1 MPVRYIDQ
9 VRHVIY
15 PDERPYRW
23 STFETIPWTPLTKPV
38 SQCRIALFSSSGI
51 HLKAQRP
58 FDAVKDDLSWRE
70 IPIDA
75 DPQDLVVSHYSKNAT
90 QVQDFNSVLPLERL
104 RELTS
109 EGAIGSLAPFAF
121 TFMGR
126 IFKRTQL
133 QKEMTPGIVERLR
146 LLDVDAALLVPV

>member
-9 VRHVIY
+9 VRRVIY
-15 PDERPYRW
+15 PNEPPYQWSAFERA
-23 STFETIPWTPLTKPV
+23 PWTPLAKPL
-38 SQCRIALFSSSGI
+38 SKCRIALLSSGGI
-51 HLKAQRP
+51 HLKDQPP
-58 FDAVKDDLSWRE
+58 FDTVKNDLSWRE

-75 DPQDLVVSHYSKNAT
+75 DPRDFRISHYSKNA
-90 QVQDFNSVLPLERL
+90 QRVQDYNTVFPLERL
-104 RELTS
+104 RELAAKGFMS
-109 EGAIGSLAPFAF
+109 SLAPIAF

-126 IFKRTQL
+126 IFRRTEL

>member
-9 VRHVIY
+9 VRQVIY
-15 PDERPYRW
+15 PDQPPYQW
-23 STFETIPWTPLTKPV
+23 SMFETTPWTPLARPLSK
-38 SQCRIALFSSSGI
+38 CRIALLSSGGI
-51 HLKAQRP
+51 HLKDQPP
-58 FDAVKDDLSWRE
+58 FNSVKNDLSWRE

-75 DPQDLVVSHYSKNAT
+75 APRDFRISHYSKNA
-90 QVQDFNSVLPLERL
+90 QRVQDFNTVFPLERL
-104 RELTS
+104 RELAA
-109 EGAIGSLAPFAF
+109 EGFVGSLAPIAF

-126 IFKRTQL
+126 IFKRTEL